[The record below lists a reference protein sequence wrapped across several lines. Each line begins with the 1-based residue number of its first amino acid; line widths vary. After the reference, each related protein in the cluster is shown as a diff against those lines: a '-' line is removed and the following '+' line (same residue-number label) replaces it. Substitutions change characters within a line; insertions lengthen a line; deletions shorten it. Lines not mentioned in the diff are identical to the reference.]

1 MIRKNTKDLFFTDD
15 GDLFYDESK
24 NDFHAAGI
32 ENNEII
38 ETTVLRRL
46 NSSNGEWKTFYGHH
60 ASLEDFIGV
69 PVQMNLVPL
78 IKERIVD
85 TLTRDGFLSPEDI
98 LVEGTG
104 LTTNTALLYI
114 NILKSF
120 ESDGVNF
127 RLFYNSRN
135 NKIKAFKY
143 NISD

>member
-1 MIRKNTKDLFFTDD
+1 
-15 GDLFYDESK
+15 
-24 NDFHAAGI
+24 
-32 ENNEII
+32 
-38 ETTVLRRL
+38 
-46 NSSNGEWKTFYGHH
+46 
-60 ASLEDFIGV
+60 
-69 PVQMNLVPL
+69 MNLVPL

-85 TLTRDGFLSPEDI
+85 TLTRDGFSPEDI

-120 ESDGVNF
+120 LKVMELILNYF
-127 RLFYNSRN
+127 TIQEN